1 MNEYKR
7 VVLEKYSWELRDA
20 NELDKKKIHRDN
32 KKYLRKLT
40 RKRLKNEDR
49 KSYCS
54 NEHECFY

>member
-20 NELDKKKIHRDN
+20 DELDKKKIHRDN

-49 KSYCS
+49 KSYG
-54 NEHECFY
+54 EFKWYA